1 MSAARAMGLEH
12 RPVMVEEMIEML
24 KPAAG
29 EVFVDG
35 TFGGGGHSRALLA
48 AAACIVWG
56 IDRDPAAVALGRAEA
71 ARHGGR
77 LRVIE
82 GAFGDM
88 EALLAGHGV
97 TRVDGVALDLGLS
110 TAQLDDPRRGFSFQ
124 RDGPLDMRMAQAG
137 PTAAELVNG
146 AAEFELAEIIHRFG
160 EERGARRIA
169 RAIVTARKRAPIRRT
184 RELARIVAGAA
195 RGAAGA
201 IHPATRTFQAIRIW
215 INNEL
220 GEEGELGRGLAAAER
235 LLRPGGRVAVIS
247 FHSLEDREVKRFL
260 STRAGVAPLPAR
272 HVPVA
277 AGAAPAPSFRLIARR
292 VRKPQPRE
300 IAANRRARSA
310 RLRAA
315 VRTDA
320 PPFSAVEAA

>member
-1 MSAARAMGLEH
+1 MSTAVAPLPMH
-12 RPVMVEEMIEML
+12 RPVMVGEMIEAL
-24 KPAAG
+24 DPAAG

-35 TFGGGGHSRALLA
+35 TYGGGGHSRALLG

-56 IDRDPAAVALGRAEA
+56 IDRDPAAVALGRDAEA
-71 ARHGGR
+71 ASGGR

-88 EALLAGHGV
+88 EALMARHGV
-97 TRVDGVALDLGLS
+97 HHVDGIALDLGLS
-110 TAQLDDPRRGFSFQ
+110 SGQLDDPERGFSFQ
-124 RDGPLDMRMAQAG
+124 HDGPLDMRMARAG
-137 PTAAELVNG
+137 PTAAELVN
-146 AAEFELAEIIHRFG
+146 AASEAELADIIHRFG

-169 RAIVTARKRAPIRRT
+169 RAIIRARERSPIRRT
-184 RELARIVAGAA
+184 GELAHIVAATVRRAPG
-195 RGAAGA
+195 GV
-201 IHPATRTFQAIRIW
+201 HPATRTFQAIRIW
-215 INNEL
+215 VNNEL

-247 FHSLEDREVKRFL
+247 FHSLEDRQVKRFL
-260 STRAGVAPLPAR
+260 SLRAGATPQPLRHLPVSPA
-272 HVPVA
+272 
-277 AGAAPAPSFRLIARR
+277 AAPAPSFRLISRR
-292 VRKPQPRE
+292 VRKPGPRE

-320 PPFSAVEAA
+320 PAWPVAEAA